1 MIYPKRIDWNGT
13 CSAHSNRPPRTGRTQ
28 RELVAASLV
37 CVPADPV
44 RWDELTRTEYR
55 SRTH

>member
-1 MIYPKRIDWNGT
+1 MIYPKRIDWNGS
-13 CSAHSNRPPRTGRTQ
+13 CSGHSELRTRIGRSQ

-37 CVPADPV
+37 SVQGNRV

-55 SRTH
+55 TRSH